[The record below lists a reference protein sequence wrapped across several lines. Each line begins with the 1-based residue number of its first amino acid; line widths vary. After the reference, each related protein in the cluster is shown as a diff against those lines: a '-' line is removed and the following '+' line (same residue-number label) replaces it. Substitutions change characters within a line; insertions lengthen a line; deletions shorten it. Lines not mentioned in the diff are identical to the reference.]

1 MPGLLSGVVLEEGGE
16 LLGVQGS
23 LAPGV
28 VGEEG
33 VAALRL
39 RGQLS
44 EARHPRG
51 QLIGTVGV
59 GVALGGGGV
68 MSPRRG
74 VAAVEADVPHGAGR
88 QADRRREAR
97 EGRGVHAA
105 EPYSQFA

>member
-1 MPGLLSGVVLEEGGE
+1 VV
-16 LLGVQGS
+16 V
-23 LAPGV
+23 
-28 VGEEG
+28 EEG

-68 MSPRRG
+68 MLPRRG
-74 VAAVEADVPHGAGR
+74 VAAVEADVPHGAGG

-105 EPYSQFA
+105 EPYSQFAQQGVRPLVEPSAVAELRFSGVW